1 MRTIHLSMALG
12 AFLIAA
18 TCYAKGP
25 AMGDTSTYCIGRFL
39 VDVPKDAQIN
49 GQAYQYLYGRI
60 DSKHSAAVQDEL
72 ATDVTKKEN
81 ALKRVKAEQGYSLDS
96 TASVG
101 PASKIVISKS
111 EPFGRVHYAFD
122 AFRADANTVF
132 SMQASPFNDAIFKN
146 EVLSALK
153 TQLLPNLRARAAGE
167 VPSQSDFCLKDGF
180 IANSGRAAQFED
192 AGISF
197 KFAQWPGVLVSVRTM
212 TITKTGEPSLLKRM
226 GSGGVPDAFKNL
238 ASRIQILRRGGR
250 EINGRSGEEMLSTAP
265 VEGGFHLHQFK
276 WEAQGTSIDEPLKP
290 TLVVELQSGMT
301 LSNGEPVR
309 PKLTD
314 EQAIAVFDAVAS
326 SLRIRPTEAD
336 KTSAVDLLPD
346 VPLGALSQTAL
357 FVLKPAGGCAPE
369 ANGHTLDG
377 GGRQDFVA
385 GSVLPPAYVPSTPT
399 IAEGLLGKRPRYAV
413 STTWQSVDYGA
424 IENKESGVTNLAPLP
439 PNGPKV

>member
-12 AFLIAA
+12 AFLLAA
-18 TCYAKGP
+18 TCHAKAP
-25 AMGDTSTYCIGRFL
+25 PMSDTSTYCIGRFL
-39 VDVPKDAQIN
+39 VDVPKGAQIS

-60 DSKHSAAVQDEL
+60 DSEHSAAAQDEL
-72 ATDVTKKEN
+72 AADVTKKES
-81 ALKRVKAEQGYSLDS
+81 ALRVKADQGYSLDS
-96 TASVG
+96 TVSAG
-101 PASKIVISKS
+101 ADSKIVISKS

-146 EVLSALK
+146 EVLPTLK

-167 VPSQSDFCLKDGF
+167 IPSQPGFCLKDGF
-180 IANSGRAAQFED
+180 IANSGSAAQFED

-226 GSGGVPDAFKNL
+226 DSGGVPDAFKNL

-250 EINGRSGEEMLSTAP
+250 EINGRSGEEMLSTVPA
-265 VEGGFHLHQFK
+265 EGGFHLHQFR
-276 WEAQGTSIDEPLKP
+276 WEAQGTSVDEPLKP
-290 TLVVELQSGMT
+290 TLIVELQSGMT

-314 EQAIAVFDAVAS
+314 DQAIAVFDAVAS
-326 SLRIRPTEAD
+326 SLRIRPTRTD
-336 KTSAVDLLPD
+336 KTSAADLLPD
-346 VPLGALSQTAL
+346 VLVGALTRTGTVCPQTDWWTC
-357 FVLKPAGGCAPE
+357 PA
-369 ANGHTLDG
+369 ANGRKLDG
-377 GGRQDFVA
+377 GGQQHFVA
-385 GSVLPPAYVPSTPT
+385 GSVLPSAYVPRTPT
-399 IAEGLLGKRPRYAV
+399 IAERLLGKQPRYAI
-413 STTWQSVDYGA
+413 STTWQWVNYGA
-424 IENKESGVTNLAPLP
+424 TENKESGATDPAPLP

>member
-1 MRTIHLSMALG
+1 MRKIHLSMAFC
-12 AFLIAA
+12 AFLITL

-25 AMGDTSTYCIGRFL
+25 VMSDTNTYCIGRFL

-60 DSKHSAAVQDEL
+60 DSEHSAAAQDEL
-72 ATDVTKKEN
+72 ATDVTKKES
-81 ALKRVKAEQGYSLDS
+81 ALKRVKADQGYSLDS
-96 TASVG
+96 TVSAG
-101 PASKIVISKS
+101 ADSKIVISKS

-146 EVLSALK
+146 EVLPTLK

-167 VPSQSDFCLKDGF
+167 IPSRPGFCLKDGF
-180 IANSGRAAQFED
+180 IANSGSAAQFED

-226 GSGGVPDAFKNL
+226 DSGGVPDAFKNL

-250 EINGRSGEEMLSTAP
+250 EINGRSGEEMLSTVPA
-265 VEGGFHLHQFK
+265 EGGFHLHQFR
-276 WEAQGTSIDEPLKP
+276 WEAQGTSVDDPLKP
-290 TLVVELQSGMT
+290 TLIVELQSGMT

-314 EQAIAVFDAVAS
+314 DQAIALFDAVAN
-326 SLRIRPTEAD
+326 SLRIRPVGDVKTGDAD
-336 KTSAVDLLPD
+336 PSPTL
-346 VPLGALSQTAL
+346 PLGALAQTGSICPQ
-357 FVLKPAGGCAPE
+357 KGWWTCPE
-369 ANGHTLDG
+369 ASSHELEG
-377 GGRQDFVA
+377 GARQHFAA
-385 GSVLPPAYVPSTPT
+385 GTILPTATVLGTPT
-399 IAEGLLGKRPRYAV
+399 IADRIRGIQPRHV
-413 STTWQSVDYGA
+413 INTTWRLVDYDADQIDSKGTTD
-424 IENKESGVTNLAPLP
+424 S
-439 PNGPKV
+439 